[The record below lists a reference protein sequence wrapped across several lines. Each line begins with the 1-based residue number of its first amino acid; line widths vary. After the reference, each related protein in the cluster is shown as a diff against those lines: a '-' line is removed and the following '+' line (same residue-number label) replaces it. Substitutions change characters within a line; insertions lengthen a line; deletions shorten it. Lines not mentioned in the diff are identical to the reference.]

1 MCDETI
7 KKAVMTTIYEHI
19 GFVDCDSLRKETG
32 LASPDLFVALETLAT
47 EQKISINIMAAPE
60 GSEGHFSRSEYLY
73 IKFIALLDRYISC
86 ERHIGFYASQL
97 FITPK
102 YHSGTVKKVS
112 GETANYWINKK
123 LLDIVKVQL
132 LCTSKSTKEIAYGL
146 NFSTISSFGKYF
158 KSQTAVSPTLF
169 RKTYISL
176 DNPQI
181 NNYGIR

>member
-1 MCDETI
+1 
-7 KKAVMTTIYEHI
+7 MTTIHEHI
-19 GFVDCDSLRKETG
+19 GFMDCDSLRKETG
-32 LASPDLFVALETLAT
+32 LASPDLFFALESLTI

-60 GSEGHFSRSEYLY
+60 GSRGHFSRSEYLY
-73 IKFIALLDRYISC
+73 IKFIALLYRYISC

-102 YHSGTVKKVS
+102 YLSGIVKKVS

-132 LCTSKSTKEIAYGL
+132 LCTSKSIKEIAYGL

-158 KSQTAVSPTLF
+158 KSQTSLSPTLY
-169 RKTYISL
+169 RETYSSVR
-176 DNPQI
+176 
-181 NNYGIR
+181 YGNTKRYSDAYNEL

>member
-1 MCDETI
+1 MCDEAI
-7 KKAVMTTIYEHI
+7 KKAVMTTIHEHM
-19 GFVDCDSLRKETG
+19 GFMDCDSLRKETG
-32 LASPDLFVALETLAT
+32 LAFPDLFLALELLVT

-60 GSEGHFSRSEYLY
+60 GSGGHFSRSEYLY
-73 IKFIALLDRYISC
+73 IKFIALLDRHISC

-102 YHSGTVKKVS
+102 YLSGIVKKVS

-132 LCTSKSTKEIAYGL
+132 LCTSKSIKEIAYGL

-169 RKTYISL
+169 RKTYTSL
-176 DNPQI
+176 NNPQI
-181 NNYGIR
+181 NNYGIW

>member
-7 KKAVMTTIYEHI
+7 KKAVMTAIHEHI
-19 GFVDCDSLRKETG
+19 GFMDCDSLRKETG
-32 LASPDLFVALETLAT
+32 LASPDLFFALESLAT

-60 GSEGHFSRSEYLY
+60 GSRGHFSRSEYLY

-86 ERHIGFYASQL
+86 ERRIGFYASQL

-102 YHSGTVKKVS
+102 YLSGTVKKVS

-123 LLDIVKVQL
+123 LLDVVKVLL
-132 LCTSKSTKEIAYGL
+132 LCTSKSIKEIAYGL

-181 NNYGIR
+181 LSH